1 MNKEY
6 KIYGTNGI
14 SVSKINDDEIVLSV
28 CNDGIVSNMK
38 DEIDFLAY
46 EIETLKESEPSID
59 DCTTILK
66 GLLEQYNK
74 EINKRISRIET
85 RINNIIAE
93 KQILEYAE
101 KIEKC

>member
-1 MNKEY
+1 MSEQY
-6 KIYGTNGI
+6 KIYGNNGI
-14 SVSKINDDEIVLSV
+14 SVSEINDGGIVLSI
-28 CNDGIVSNMK
+28 CNDGIVSDIK

-46 EIETLKESEPSID
+46 EIETLKESKTNVD
-59 DCTTILK
+59 DYTNILK

-93 KQILEYAE
+93 KQLLEYAE